1 MEAENVATPKSP
13 GQEPRKISLEQLAEL
28 TGFPIELIQQELFTG
43 VSSEDGVA
51 LEDLRAAMLNFID
64 STLLQQDPSVDP
76 K

>member
-1 MEAENVATPKSP
+1 MVADNVAMPTGPEEGP
-13 GQEPRKISLEQLAEL
+13 ELARKVSLEQLAEM

-43 VSSEDGVA
+43 VNSDEGVA

-64 STLLQQDPSVDP
+64 ATLLQDDP